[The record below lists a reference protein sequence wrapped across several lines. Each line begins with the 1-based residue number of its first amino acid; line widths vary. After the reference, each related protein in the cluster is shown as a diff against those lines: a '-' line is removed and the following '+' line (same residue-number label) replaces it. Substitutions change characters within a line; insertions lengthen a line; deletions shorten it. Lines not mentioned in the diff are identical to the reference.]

1 MLTKE
6 KLIQSINELPE
17 RFSVDD
23 LLDRIVLLDKIETGI
38 MQSNT
43 NQTFTT
49 EEARRKLGKWL
60 K

>member
-6 KLIQSINELPE
+6 KIIQSINELPE

-23 LLDRIVLLDKIETGI
+23 LFDRIILLEKIETGI
-38 MQSNT
+38 NQSNAG
-43 NQTFTT
+43 QTFTT
-49 EEARRKLGKWL
+49 EEARQKLGKWL